1 MKRFLRPAITVLSA
15 SFVGT
20 CLLSVGAA
28 QQPAFPPTSE
38 PIETP
43 SLDVPQVNS
52 IEHGELG
59 ASITRLDESEM
70 LLPGGSLPGGTWT
83 SATPLV
89 LESPEDI
96 VILESELIE
105 HKKQTTGP
113 AFGDWLGYNSTESD
127 WTWLAARND
136 LGMFSMQS
144 YPSISIGDSTSFET
158 GWGVHFLNGP
168 NVTDM
173 PPRLFDLEMA
183 LRTRRLLSDHM
194 MVDLKLGTGVFTDF
208 EGSSRKGVRFPSHA
222 VGYYEHHH
230 WLISVLGVDVLDRDD
245 ISLLPVFGAIWRG
258 NQDLICELVFPRPK
272 IQYRISE
279 TRSFYIA
286 GELGGGTW
294 AVERVGGVDDVA
306 TYRDIRITCGVM
318 KWGDR
323 DETVFEIGYAMDRA
337 LEYRSVRGDYDPDG
351 ALILRLRSHW

>member
-1 MKRFLRPAITVLSA
+1 MKRLFDPTATVLTA
-15 SFVGT
+15 
-20 CLLSVGAA
+20 CLLGGLLSGVASA
-28 QQPAFPPTSE
+28 QQADSE
-38 PIETP
+38 QP
-43 SLDVPQVNS
+43 SVEQLVPQGFGLEETNEETGQPES
-52 IEHGELG
+52 TARG
-59 ASITRLDESEM
+59 LDKSEM
-70 LLPGGSLPGGTWT
+70 LLPDGVWT

-89 LESPEDI
+89 LNSPEDI
-96 VILESELIE
+96 VVLESELIAA
-105 HKKQTTGP
+105 KKLGKTGP
-113 AFGDWLGYNSTESD
+113 NFGDWLGYNSTESD

-144 YPSISIGDSTSFET
+144 YPSISIGDTTSFEA

-222 VGYYEHHH
+222 VGYYEHDH

-245 ISLLPVFGAIWRG
+245 ISVLPVFGAIWRG

-294 AVERVGGVDDVA
+294 AVERVGGIDDVA

-318 KWGDR
+318 KWGDG
-323 DETVFEIGYAMDRA
+323 DETVFEVGYAMDRA
-337 LEYRSVRGDYDPDG
+337 LEYRSGRGDYEPDG